1 MSSPRLWY
9 VVFFILFICVASGL
23 APILVNIRQG
33 VASSSSGLR
42 SFTSLLSSAN
52 QSIVDSAL
60 PPTQSSLSTS
70 LELMGLLR
78 EAPEAQAVLDDVG
91 LLLQQL
97 EAVSEALES
106 TAAAATAFLAHEWRV
121 SKHVVFSNRSLG
133 NSLWQGCLATIVAL
147 GVFVSLTLIG
157 LRTTK
162 CSARAFRWYNGLLP
176 FTLLLLCLFCAAL
189 FIVALAGADVCA
201 APGAAVL
208 AMLNATHAG
217 GPAGAGQLGP
227 AYQAARFYTTTCGT
241 EPPAGAFFV
250 LLEAKATVEEA
261 VVDLQ
266 TLNATLSL
274 AGNATLRTAAA
285 SLISLIAA
293 NVLVIGESVNS
304 TLLAV
309 DCPPVYEAFL
319 GVSAA
324 DSSSSDKSPR
334 VTRCQCSGAGRSW
347 FM

>member
-9 VVFFILFICVASGL
+9 VIFFVFFVCMASML
-23 APILVNIRQG
+23 APILVNIREG

-52 QSIVDSAL
+52 QSIVDGAL

-97 EAVSEALES
+97 EAVSEALDS
-106 TAAAATAFLAHEWRV
+106 TAAAATAFLAHEWHV
-121 SKHVVFSNRSLG
+121 SKHVVFSNHSLG
-133 NSLWQGCLATIVAL
+133 NSLWQGCLATVVAL

-162 CSARAFRWYNGLLP
+162 FSARAFRWCNGLLP

-189 FIVALAGADVCA
+189 SIVALAGADVCA

-227 AYQAARFYTTTCGT
+227 TYQAARFYTARCGT
-241 EPPAGAFFV
+241 EPPAGAFLV
-250 LLEAKATVEEA
+250 LLDAQATVEDA
-261 VVDLQ
+261 VADVQ
-266 TLNATLSL
+266 TLNATLGL

-285 SLISLIAA
+285 PLISSIAA
-293 NVLVIGESVNS
+293 NVLVIWGIVNS
-304 TLLAV
+304 TLLVV
-309 DCPPVYEAFL
+309 DCPPVYDAFL
-319 GVSAA
+319 GVSAI
-324 DSSSSDKSPR
+324 DSSSID
-334 VTRCQCSGAGRSW
+334 V
-347 FM
+347 